1 MTEFAGHAQPD
12 RSHSQALPVLPA
24 QADQQLLAC
33 HECDQLHQ
41 RRSLPT
47 GARALCSR
55 CGALLYR
62 HRANSIERSLS
73 LYLTALVLLL
83 LTISFPFMS
92 ISLSG
97 QLQQTHL
104 FSGIH
109 ELFHEGY
116 WPLALL
122 VLLTIIVIP
131 LVQISGYLA
140 LLGPLHRAR
149 NGHPVRGIRHG
160 ARLFRW
166 MRAMRPW
173 SMIEVYVL
181 GVLVSLVKLSNYAT
195 IIPGTALFSLGA
207 LMLVLA
213 AAASALDSDEV
224 WQRLE
229 TCS

>member
-1 MTEFAGHAQPD
+1 MSTAITAPDTPD
-12 RSHSQALPVLPA
+12 RPHRPGQPLV
-24 QADQQLLAC
+24 AC
-33 HECDQLHQ
+33 HQCDQLHQ

-47 GARALCSR
+47 GAAAVCER
-55 CGALLYR
+55 CGAVLYR
-62 HRANSIERSLS
+62 HRTNSIERSLS
-73 LYLTALVLLL
+73 LYFSALVLLL

-109 ELFHEGY
+109 TLFLEGY
-116 WPLALL
+116 WPLAAL

-131 LVQISGYLA
+131 LVQISGYLS
-140 LLGPLHRAR
+140 LLWPLHRGR
-149 NGHPVRGIRHG
+149 RCVHG
-160 ARLFRW
+160 ARMFRW

-173 SMIEVYVL
+173 AMIEVYVL
-181 GVLVSLVKLSNYAT
+181 GVLVSLVKLATYAT
-195 IIPGTALFSLGA
+195 IIPGTALYSLGA

-213 AAASALDSDEV
+213 AAASALDPDEV

-229 TCS
+229 PVEPES